1 MVADGLVGGHLIDIP
16 TPGQSRGG
24 RGIAVASQPSDPK
37 GPGTL
42 MPVHL
47 STFHL
52 PSGARC
58 LREDCIGDITLEDAR
73 SVLEQAGPGGPF
85 YGLPVLGLT
94 EQMTSISAE
103 ARGLFGGGE
112 RRPECGLGG
121 GGGDQTR
128 HPGHHQLPD
137 ALQQDLEV
145 APVRPRG

>member
-1 MVADGLVGGHLIDIP
+1 
-16 TPGQSRGG
+16 
-24 RGIAVASQPSDPK
+24 
-37 GPGTL
+37 

-94 EQMTSISAE
+94 EQMTSVSAE
-103 ARGLFGGGE
+103 ARSLFGGSADVSAVWAAVVVTKPVIRVTINFLMRFNKSWKLRLFARE
-112 RRPECGLGG
+112 DEAVRWLDEQVRGG
-121 GGGDQTR
+121 AAGKETR
-128 HPGHHQLPD
+128 
-137 ALQQDLEV
+137 
-145 APVRPRG
+145 